1 MCNGTLR
8 VQTYAARESA
18 PVGNVRIRLRS
29 ADSQSAQEMEFYTDG
44 EGNALDLELPAPPVS
59 LSLDENATQRP
70 YSVWHLTADKEG
82 YQTLTLEGLQLFA
95 GQMTLAELE
104 MRPMQR
110 LGAPA
115 PLPDSFETPPHQL
128 YSPGSEAPSSA
139 PVQLCEPRVLTVP
152 IIPETITVHL
162 GKPAAS
168 AQNVTVSFRKYI
180 ANVASS
186 EVYPTWPGVPKP
198 AAAFFKQR
206 IFPADVV
213 Y

>member
-1 MCNGTLR
+1 M
-8 VQTYAARESA
+8 
-18 PVGNVRIRLRS
+18 
-29 ADSQSAQEMEFYTDG
+29 
-44 EGNALDLELPAPPVS
+44 
-59 LSLDENATQRP
+59 
-70 YSVWHLTADKEG
+70 
-82 YQTLTLEGLQLFA
+82 
-95 GQMTLAELE
+95 
-104 MRPMQR
+104 
-110 LGAPA
+110 
-115 PLPDSFETPPHQL
+115 
-128 YSPGSEAPSSA
+128 
-139 PVQLCEPRVLTVP
+139 QLCEPRVLTVP